1 VTSEYKAKGRDGKRF
16 RRCADK
22 RDVAIAAKE
31 LDVYIDVMLSRHGI
45 QDEVKLPACFFIS
58 STLRETTTS
67 SAPRRSASS
76 FLLDE
81 VANTTTCAPSA

>member
-31 LDVYIDVMLSRHGI
+31 LDVCIDVMLSRHGI
-45 QDEVKLPACFFIS
+45 QDEVKA
-58 STLRETTTS
+58 
-67 SAPRRSASS
+67 ASVL
-76 FLLDE
+76 FHLLDITRNDDL
-81 VANTTTCAPSA
+81 VHT